1 LSSSGNRLFFLGGL
15 MHLDA
20 SEDRVGGSVD
30 AKNFPARLRELR
42 VKAGMTQGLLA
53 KTLGLFQTTVSK
65 YETGENQPS
74 HEDLFA
80 ICAIFGVT
88 PNDLFTEPRSVP
100 KKRGRG
106 RPKRAVE
113 SAPPSGGADTKKRS
127 KSKRGA
133 GGT

>member
-1 LSSSGNRLFFLGGL
+1 

-20 SEDRVGGSVD
+20 SEDRVGGSVN

-42 VKAGMTQGLLA
+42 LKAGMTQGLLA

-80 ICAIFGVT
+80 ICAIFKVT
-88 PNDLFTEPRSVP
+88 PNDMFTQPRPVAA
-100 KKRGRG
+100 KRGRG
-106 RPKRAVE
+106 RPKKGE
-113 SAPPSGGADTKKRS
+113 SEPAAGTDTKKRGRG
-127 KSKRGA
+127 KRGS
-133 GGT
+133 GGS